1 MAKLPT
7 PKPKSKKPSKMDAQT
22 VQRKSTINRKRS
34 VSATDIREATTANQM
49 DAVQRRIN
57 AMPDGNI
64 KNAMQ
69 KMLDAQRKKFEAKQS
84 ADVDKAG
91 RKSAQSAR
99 DRQEFKGYTPK
110 NPFEGM
116 KKGGMVKRK
125 NYKDGGYANCGA
137 SVKATQK
144 SSKMMYGGM
153 AKKKK

>member
-1 MAKLPT
+1 MAKLLT

-99 DRQEFKGYTPK
+99 DRQEFKGYTPN

-116 KKGGMVKRK
+116 KKGGMVKKGHTDMRK
-125 NYKDGGYANCGA
+125 
-137 SVKATQK
+137 
-144 SSKMMYGGM
+144 GGM
-153 AKKKK
+153 FYK